1 MVFPAGLA
9 SMIADLAER
18 EVACCA
24 FLDIVTTLDGDEVVL
39 SITSD
44 DPEAQAVIGA
54 LSGVD
59 VP

>member
-24 FLDIVTTLDGDEVVL
+24 FLDIVTTLDGEEVVV

-44 DPEAQAVIGA
+44 NPDAHAVIAA
-54 LSGVD
+54 LSGVNLA
-59 VP
+59 